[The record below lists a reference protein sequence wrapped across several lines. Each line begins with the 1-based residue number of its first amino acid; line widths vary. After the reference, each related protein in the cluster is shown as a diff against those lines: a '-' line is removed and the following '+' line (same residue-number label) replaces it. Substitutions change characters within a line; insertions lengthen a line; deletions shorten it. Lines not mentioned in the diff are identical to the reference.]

1 MDRERNSAA
10 PWLIKCAILIEEIF
24 SNVYSF
30 SGKLEMEC
38 LVDTKF
44 WEISETRKTD
54 GILLKN
60 KITVINAWK
69 YVWSIQSIRE
79 QIYLPTWN
87 NNYNK
92 TDKIYKTNVK
102 IRTSDNKEQYSL
114 REEKQGR
121 HVPRLPWLT
130 TRREFPAHGAGRR
143 NPNRP
148 CSLSELRRLEL
159 NVQKGY
165 RLQKV
170 DFTAQRYVGD
180 FFQNWFIDSS
190 NPSENLS
197 RSIGQYREYRSRPT
211 QI

>member
-1 MDRERNSAA
+1 MDWERNSAA

-38 LVDTKF
+38 LVDKKF

-121 HVPRLPWLT
+121 NVPGLPWLT
-130 TRREFPAHGAGRR
+130 TRREFPTHEAGRR

-148 CSLSELRRLEL
+148 CSLSELTRLEL
-159 NVQKGY
+159 NVQKG
-165 RLQKV
+165 
-170 DFTAQRYVGD
+170 
-180 FFQNWFIDSS
+180 
-190 NPSENLS
+190 
-197 RSIGQYREYRSRPT
+197 
-211 QI
+211 